1 MNSLIK
7 VSGLFYICVFY
18 IISVHVQAGTET
30 FRLSVASTAEET
42 GLVSYLVKQFKRD
55 HPELKVE
62 LTVTGALGA
71 LDNGRN
77 GLADAVLSHVPD
89 IEQMFME
96 AGYGLSKTLIMYNE
110 LAIFG
115 PADDPLG
122 LLKLQDLEEALRRLA
137 NNEVDFYVQGKR
149 SGTYRK
155 LEQLWV
161 MANIKPDWIGYEYTD
176 TSSKSTL
183 MLAAEFS
190 GYTFADISTYL
201 ALRETIANKVI
212 PLFRDHQSLHNYYS
226 YIIVSPEKVTGANN
240 VLAEQ
245 FLEFLISRHTQE
257 LIRNYKS
264 DSLPVSL
271 FTPSAHLDKGLQIKQ
286 SQNEEDKH
294 RFYITILVAAFLLTL
309 ILSITGYYLFIRSK
323 RMELIASK
331 HAERYELA
339 VTGTREGI
347 FDNNLQS
354 GQLFC
359 SSRVYE
365 LLGAE
370 YEKDKKGTIAE
381 LIKPYVNTS
390 TYLGFTRMLDE
401 YLGGKHEQPFEAKIE
416 LKNTDGHWLHLRA
429 TTNVDENGRVTR
441 LSGTLA
447 DVSEL
452 QNKTKELEYQALH
465 DPLTQLPNRKLLND
479 RLTQVLA
486 ESLRYNTGFTLLLI
500 DLNRFKHI
508 NDTLGHNIGD
518 LLLKEVAGRLQS
530 FIRESDTIARLGG
543 DEFAVILP
551 QSNRHKGL
559 KAAEKLTTAFNK
571 PFDIQGRSLTVNGAI
586 GCVFYPEHGR
596 DKDILLQ
603 RADIAMYQ
611 CKNMKLSVVIYD
623 EDFDP
628 YSERNIQLES
638 DLAIAIENCELTL
651 YYQPKIDLAASHVIG
666 VEALLRWHHPK
677 LGMVSPVEIV
687 PLAERTGLIKK
698 LTRFV
703 VREAIQQNVRWS
715 EIDINIPVS
724 INLSVWDLQDRE
736 FVIFVESIL
745 EETGARASSIEF
757 EITESSMMVD
767 PELTL
772 DTLRSLRAMG
782 FGLSIDDF
790 GTGFSSL
797 SYLGNLPVDTLKIDM
812 SFVQKMEESNENMT
826 IVRSTIE
833 LAHQLGLR
841 AIAEGIENENVL
853 TLLNQF
859 GCDQGQG
866 YFIAKPLPVAE
877 LLKWID
883 SNSWHT
889 K

>member
-1 MNSLIK
+1 MHFFTIPS
-7 VSGLFYICVFY
+7 Y
-18 IISVHVQAGTET
+18 VQAEVET

-42 GLVSYLVKQFKRD
+42 GLVSYLIEQFKQD

-62 LTVTGALGA
+62 LTVTGALSA

-77 GLADAVLSHVPD
+77 GLADAVLSHAPE
-89 IEQMFME
+89 IERMFME

-115 PADDPLG
+115 PVDDQLG

-137 NNEVDFYVQGKR
+137 DNEVDFFVQGRR

-161 MANIKPDWIGYEYTD
+161 MANIKPDWIGYEYTG

-183 MLAAEFS
+183 NLAAEFG

-201 ALRETIANKVI
+201 ALRETIADKVI
-212 PLFRDHQSLHNYYS
+212 PLFRDHQSLHNYYT
-226 YIIVSPEKVTGANN
+226 YIIVSPEKVTGVNN
-240 VLAEQ
+240 VPAEQ
-245 FLEFLISRHTQE
+245 FLEFLVSRQTQE
-257 LIRNYKS
+257 LIRDYKS
-264 DSLPVSL
+264 DSLPVAL
-271 FTPSAHLDKGLQIKQ
+271 FTPVAHLDKGLQVKQ
-286 SQNEEDKH
+286 SQKEKDKH
-294 RFYITILVAAFLLTL
+294 YLYIAILVAAFLLTL

-323 RMELIASK
+323 RMELIAIK

-359 SSRVYE
+359 SSRFYE
-365 LLGAE
+365 LLGTE
-370 YEKDKKGTIAE
+370 HENEQKGTISE

-390 TYLGFTRMLDE
+390 TYLDFTSMLDE

-416 LKNTDGHWLHLRA
+416 LKNIDGHWLHLRA
-429 TTNVDENGRVTR
+429 TANVDENGQVTR

-452 QNKTKELEYQALH
+452 HNKTKELEYQALH
-465 DPLTQLPNRKLLND
+465 DPLTQLPNRKLLDD

-486 ESLRYNTGFTLLLI
+486 ESHRYNTGFTLLLI

-508 NDTLGHNIGD
+508 NDALGHNVGD
-518 LLLKEVAGRLQS
+518 LLLKEVASRLQS
-530 FIRESDTIARLGG
+530 ILRESDTIARLGG

-559 KAAEKLTTAFNK
+559 KGAEKLTTAFNK
-571 PFDIQGRSLTVNGAI
+571 PFEIQGRSLTINGAI

-611 CKNMKLSVVIYD
+611 CKNMKLSVVVYD
-623 EDFDP
+623 DDFDP

-651 YYQPKIDLAASHVIG
+651 FYQPKIDLAASSVIG
-666 VEALLRWHHPK
+666 AEALLRWHHPE

-703 VREAIQQNVRWS
+703 VREAMLQNVRWS
-715 EIDINIPVS
+715 EAGINIPVS

-745 EETGARASSIEF
+745 DETGAQASSIEF
-757 EITESSMMVD
+757 EITESSMMVEPD
-767 PELTL
+767 LTL
-772 DTLRSLRAMG
+772 DILCSLRDMG
-782 FGLSIDDF
+782 FSLSIDDF

-812 SFVQKMEESNENMT
+812 SFVMKMEESSENMT

-833 LAHQLGLR
+833 LAHQLGLC

-853 TLLNQF
+853 ALLNQF

-877 LLKWID
+877 FLKWLEN
-883 SNSWHT
+883 SSWH
-889 K
+889 KK